1 MKPPLPGPSTPSNR
15 VARGPAGAQR
25 VLIADRQVPLTL
37 VRRSP
42 ARYTYLFA
50 KARSEDGCAYCMCQE
65 SQSQM
70 PRLVIRA
77 RAGRFHL
84 AGWPDEGSQHAH
96 HCDFFKLD
104 GELSGRPV
112 RGDGGILQTEEGT
125 SIRLNVPL
133 TVVTDGQ
140 VTAALDSP
148 DSLEGATA
156 RRAVGLLGMTFF
168 LWEEAQLNQWR
179 HPHRNQRH
187 WHVCRTRLQ
196 GPLEECSV
204 NGHPLAEALYVV
216 PVFRRTTAD
225 IHQAAFDRFQERLAQ
240 HEGRAHR
247 GLLLGE
253 IRDIQPSAYG
263 HRIALHHLA
272 RGLFASAKQLERW
285 KRSYGAAFSSAA
297 GDTARRIALL
307 AVEQRPR
314 SSVLKI
320 VDAAFMLTTRNY
332 IPVESSYELAMADAL
347 SNAGRKF
354 IKPLRWDR
362 TDDVFPDFILTDT
375 EPPTFVEV
383 FGVQGRA
390 SYEIRKRIKQVKYQQ
405 QGRAV
410 IAWEVAQE
418 MPSVTRDR

>member
-1 MKPPLPGPSTPSNR
+1 MRPPPPGPSTPSNR
-15 VARGPAGAQR
+15 AARGPEGAQR

-50 KARSEDGCAYCMCQE
+50 QARSEDGCAYCMCQGP
-65 SQSQM
+65 QSQM

-112 RGDGGILQTEEGT
+112 RGDGGILQTEDGT

-133 TVVTDGQ
+133 TVVTAGQ
-140 VTAALDSP
+140 VTTSLDSP
-148 DSLEGATA
+148 DSGEGATA
-156 RRAVGLLGMTFF
+156 RRAVGLLGMAHF

-179 HPHRNQRH
+179 HPHHNQRH

-204 NGHPLAEALYVV
+204 NGQPLAEVLYVV

-225 IHQAAFDRFQERLAQ
+225 IHKAAFDRFQERLVQ
-240 HEGRAHR
+240 HDGRARR

-253 IRDIQPSAYG
+253 IKDIQPSTYG
-263 HRIALHHLA
+263 HRIALRHLA
-272 RGLFASAKQLERW
+272 KGLFASAKQLERW
-285 KRSYGAAFSSAA
+285 KRSYVAAFSSAA

-307 AVEQRPR
+307 AIEQRPR
-314 SSVLKI
+314 SGVLKV
-320 VDAAFMLTTRNY
+320 VDAAFMLTDRNY
-332 IPVESSYELAMADAL
+332 IPVESSYELQMAGALTDA
-347 SNAGRKF
+347 SRRF

-362 TDDVFPDFILTDT
+362 SDDVFPDFILTDT

-383 FGVQGRA
+383 YGVQGRA
-390 SYEIRKRIKQVKYQQ
+390 SYDIRKRIKQVKYQE
-405 QGRAV
+405 QGRSV
-410 IAWEVAQE
+410 IAWEVKQE
-418 MPSVTRDR
+418 MPPVSLDR

>member
-1 MKPPLPGPSTPSNR
+1 MKQPLPG
-15 VARGPAGAQR
+15 AGPASSRGARTPASGQR
-25 VLIADRQVPLTL
+25 VQIADRQVPLAL

-50 KARSEDGCAYCMCQE
+50 KARSEDGCAYCMCQG
-65 SQSQM
+65 SQPRM

-104 GELSGRPV
+104 GELSGRPM
-112 RGDGGILQTEEGT
+112 RGDGGILQTEDGT

-133 TVVTDGQ
+133 TVVTAGQ
-140 VTAALDSP
+140 VTASLDSP
-148 DSLEGATA
+148 DSPEAAAA
-156 RRAVGLLGMTFF
+156 RRAIGLLGMVHF

-179 HPHRNQRH
+179 NARRTQRH

-204 NGHPLAEALYVV
+204 NGQPLAEALYVV

-225 IHQAAFDRFQERLAQ
+225 IHKAAFAQFQERLGEQ
-240 HEGRAHR
+240 EGRARR

-253 IRDIQPSAYG
+253 IKNIQPSTYG
-263 HRIALHHLA
+263 HRIALRHLPK
-272 RGLFASAKQLERW
+272 GLFASAKQLERW
-285 KRSYGAAFSSAA
+285 KRSYAAAFSSAA
-297 GDTARRIALL
+297 GETACRIALL

-314 SSVLKI
+314 SGVLKV
-320 VDAAFMLTTRNY
+320 VDAAFMLTDRNY
-332 IPVESSYELAMADAL
+332 IPVDSSYELRMAEALADA
-347 SNAGRKF
+347 SRRF

-362 TDDVFPDFILTDT
+362 SDDVFPDFILTDT

-383 FGVQGRA
+383 YGVQGRA
-390 SYEIRKRIKQVKYQQ
+390 SYEIRKRIKQIIYQR
-405 QGRAV
+405 QGRTV

-418 MPSVTRDR
+418 MPSVSLHK